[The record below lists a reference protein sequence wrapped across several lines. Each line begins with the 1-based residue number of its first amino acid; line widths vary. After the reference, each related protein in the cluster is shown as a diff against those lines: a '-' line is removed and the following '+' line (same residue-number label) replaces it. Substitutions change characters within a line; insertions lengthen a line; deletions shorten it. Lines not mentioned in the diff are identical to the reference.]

1 MQKILGLLVV
11 LGCVFGGY
19 FEAGGQLVAI
29 WQPAEMIIIL
39 GAGFGAMIIGN
50 PKHVLKEIAHQI
62 KGVISKKQLGPE
74 FQRQLLMCLYE
85 LLEMVQ
91 NGGLRMLDQHI
102 EQPEES
108 TIFQKY
114 PLVLTQKR
122 LVTFIADN
130 FRLMAMGKID
140 AHELE
145 GILDQELD
153 TAEESLLTPSR
164 SLQRTAEAMPGF
176 GICAAVL
183 GIIITM
189 QSIDG
194 SIALIGLKVAAAL
207 VGTFLG
213 VFICYCLM
221 DPLANAMEQQAR
233 AEHSLLECVRTVLV
247 AQAGGKP
254 TLLAV
259 DAGRKLLHLA
269 SKPTFANLDAW
280 VNAMLEHG
288 GAWKVAFADFT
299 LAMMALFMTLWI
311 VNSVSKSER
320 ESIIAALHGQSIFNG
335 GGLSP
340 LNKISP
346 SHPPKPATVAVPE
359 ETEKKARDVNE
370 KTVLLKKKSATEL
383 GELATS
389 INTIARD
396 AHMEANLEMEIVPQG
411 LRVLIKDDQ
420 NRNMF
425 ERGSAQIMPFFKR
438 LLVEL
443 APVFDSLDNKII
455 ITGHTDAMAYKN
467 NIYNNWNLS
476 GDRALSARRVLEEAG
491 MPEDKV
497 MQVSAMADQML
508 LDSKNPQSAGNRRIE
523 IMGIKWCSRWCKS
536 WISSRCFRSERVKC

>member
-1 MQKILGLLVV
+1 M
-11 LGCVFGGY
+11 
-19 FEAGGQLVAI
+19 
-29 WQPAEMIIIL
+29 
-39 GAGFGAMIIGN
+39 
-50 PKHVLKEIAHQI
+50 
-62 KGVISKKQLGPE
+62 GPE

-164 SLQRTAEAMPGF
+164 SCSVPPRRCGF

-213 VFICYCLM
+213 VFICYSVM

-280 VNAMLEHG
+280 VNAMLEQ
-288 GAWKVAFADFT
+288 
-299 LAMMALFMTLWI
+299 
-311 VNSVSKSER
+311 E
-320 ESIIAALHGQSIFNG
+320 
-335 GGLSP
+335 
-340 LNKISP
+340 
-346 SHPPKPATVAVPE
+346 
-359 ETEKKARDVNE
+359 
-370 KTVLLKKKSATEL
+370 
-383 GELATS
+383 
-389 INTIARD
+389 
-396 AHMEANLEMEIVPQG
+396 
-411 LRVLIKDDQ
+411 
-420 NRNMF
+420 
-425 ERGSAQIMPFFKR
+425 
-438 LLVEL
+438 
-443 APVFDSLDNKII
+443 
-455 ITGHTDAMAYKN
+455 
-467 NIYNNWNLS
+467 
-476 GDRALSARRVLEEAG
+476 
-491 MPEDKV
+491 
-497 MQVSAMADQML
+497 
-508 LDSKNPQSAGNRRIE
+508 
-523 IMGIKWCSRWCKS
+523 
-536 WISSRCFRSERVKC
+536 